1 MAADRPADRPS
12 DAASSDANSPTTP
25 TDTPPTTA
33 TWPLLDKAE
42 KSPPE
47 PDTAEEAPTWEPPPW
62 GVPAKEARLLGWAE
76 WAASTTFSSTGLMS
90 GYDQREVDA
99 FRSAV
104 RDTFLGVRKPPV
116 RSDDVRP
123 GEWFS
128 THWRGYNKPQVDVF
142 LEVAGIRLAA
152 MEKDAVK
159 VTVVYESTFGNTRK
173 VAEAI
178 SDGVRE
184 AYPDAHVECA
194 AVGRASAEL
203 IWSTDLLIV
212 GGPTHLRRMTT
223 GFSRKRHI
231 SRERK
236 AQAKGGPPRELESE
250 AEGPGLREW
259 FYLLWPDKGWR
270 HAAAFDTR
278 VGSVLVP
285 PGGACYGIARKLR
298 GHGYE
303 LVTNPPIWARGP
315 RDDVLV
321 TNCEGFILD
330 NACGPLHA
338 GEIERAKEWG
348 AQLVRTS
355 VAHPEGWAIW
365 DRRFAGNE

>member
-1 MAADRPADRPS
+1 MAAERPADRPS
-12 DAASSDANSPTTP
+12 DAASIDASSPTTP

-42 KSPPE
+42 TSPPE

-62 GVPAKEARLLGWAE
+62 GVPAEEARLLGWAE
-76 WAASTTFSSTGLMS
+76 WVDSATFSSTGLMS
-90 GYDQREVDA
+90 GYDKREVDA
-99 FRSAV
+99 FRGAV
-104 RDTFLGVRKPPV
+104 REAFLGVGKPPV
-116 RSDDVRP
+116 RSGDVRP

-128 THWRGYNKPQVDVF
+128 SDWPGYDRTEVDLF
-142 LEVAGIRLAA
+142 LEVASIRLAA
-152 MEKDAVK
+152 MGKDAVK
-159 VTVVYESTFGNTRK
+159 VTVVYESMFGNTRK

-184 AYPDAHVECA
+184 ADPDAHVECV
-194 AVGRASAEL
+194 AVGRAAAEL
-203 IWSTDLLIV
+203 IYSTDLLIV

-259 FYLLWPDKGWR
+259 FYHLLWPAKGWR

-303 LVTNPPIWARGP
+303 LVTNPPIWARDP
-315 RDDVLV
+315 RHELV
-321 TNCEGFILD
+321 TNREGFILD
-330 NACGPLHA
+330 SAFGPLRA
-338 GEIERAKEWG
+338 GEIERAREWG
-348 AQLVRTS
+348 AQLVRRS
-355 VAHPEGWAIW
+355 VANPEGWAIW
-365 DRRFAGNE
+365 DSLVGNE

>member
-1 MAADRPADRPS
+1 MFAPASGSRPTGRAMTGR
-12 DAASSDANSPTTP
+12 
-25 TDTPPTTA
+25 
-33 TWPLLDKAE
+33 
-42 KSPPE
+42 
-47 PDTAEEAPTWEPPPW
+47 
-62 GVPAKEARLLGWAE
+62 RL
-76 WAASTTFSSTGLMS
+76 T
-90 GYDQREVDA
+90 
-99 FRSAV
+99 
-104 RDTFLGVRKPPV
+104 
-116 RSDDVRP
+116 
-123 GEWFS
+123 
-128 THWRGYNKPQVDVF
+128 
-142 LEVAGIRLAA
+142 EVASIRLAA
-152 MEKDAVK
+152 MGSDAVK
-159 VTVVYESTFGNTRK
+159 VTVVYESMFGNTRK

-184 AYPDAHVECA
+184 AYPDAHVECV

-203 IWSTDLLIV
+203 IYSTDLLIV

-223 GFSRKRHI
+223 DFSRKRHI
-231 SRERK
+231 SREKK
-236 AQAKGGPPRELESE
+236 AKAKGEPPRELESD

-259 FYLLWPDKGWR
+259 FYYLMWPAKGWR

-285 PGGACYGIARKLR
+285 PGGACHGIARKLR

-315 RDDVLV
+315 RHVLV
-321 TNCEGFILD
+321 TNREGFILD
-330 NACGPLHA
+330 NAYGPLHT

-365 DRRFAGNE
+365 NRLSSGNE